1 MPPMAPATRAAGAIG
16 SGVNASLEVLTPAAL
31 AALAPSL
38 QSRSTLPIV
47 ATRGAAPGERTQE
60 ERALVVL
67 AAAPVR
73 APDGRLL
80 GHVQGG
86 VLLNRNLPFIDH
98 INAIV
103 YPQDSLPFG
112 SQGTASLFLDD
123 VRISTN
129 VRLFGNERAIG
140 TRASQ
145 AVRDSVL
152 GEGRTW
158 LQRAFVVND
167 WYVSGYQPLHDA
179 TGRRIGMLYVGYL
192 ERPFAQ
198 VKYAI
203 LAGIGLV
210 FLLAMA
216 VAAQTSLR
224 WARGIFRPLEQ
235 MTDTMRRVAAG
246 GSEARVGALD
256 SADEIGQLAG
266 HLDHLL
272 DVVDDKTRALQRWN
286 SALDAKVA
294 ERTRELELSNASLKA
309 AQQQVVRSEK
319 LAAIGQL
326 TAGIAHELNN
336 PIAVLQGNLD
346 LLRELLGA
354 DAGKVRDE
362 LALIDEQAERM
373 RMLMT
378 QLLQFARPTEYAA
391 YVEKVEPAAALDEA
405 LVLVAHLLRKSRIEV
420 RRDYA
425 SRRAPV
431 LNRRE
436 LQQVLVNLL
445 VNAVHA
451 MPDGGTLLLAT
462 RDRDDAIEISIADS
476 GPGLGDELLAQVFE
490 PFVTRKAGGT
500 GLGLWIS
507 RMLVERY
514 GGDLRAANRGDGAT
528 GAVFSVLLPAEEAA
542 DPLSSGPCSP
552 SSPSP
557 ISPRPTPADSR
568 P

>member
-1 MPPMAPATRAAGAIG
+1 MAGCSSATGAVRPAWLRTR
-16 SGVNASLEVLTPAAL
+16 
-31 AALAPSL
+31 
-38 QSRSTLPIV
+38 R
-47 ATRGAAPGERTQE
+47 RCRRRRR
-60 ERALVVL
+60 RAV
-67 AAAPVR
+67 
-73 APDGRLL
+73 DGRLL

-98 INAIV
+98 INGIV
-103 YPQDSLPFG
+103 YPPGSLPFG
-112 SQGTASLFLDD
+112 SQGTASLFLGD

-140 TRASQ
+140 TRASE
-145 AVRDSVL
+145 AVRDTVL

-167 WYVSGYQPLHDA
+167 WYVSGYEPLHDGA
-179 TGRRIGMLYVGYL
+179 GRRIGMLYVGYL

-198 VKYAI
+198 VKDAV
-203 LAGIGLV
+203 LAGIALV
-210 FLLAMA
+210 FVLAMA
-216 VAAQTSLR
+216 VAAQASLR
-224 WARGIFRPLEQ
+224 WARSIFRPLEQ
-235 MTDTMRRVAAG
+235 MTRTMQRVADGAAD
-246 GSEARVGALD
+246 ARVGSVAGG
-256 SADEIGQLAG
+256 DEIGQLAG
-266 HLDHLL
+266 HLDQLL
-272 DVVDDKTRALQRWN
+272 DAVDDKARALQRWN
-286 SALDAKVA
+286 RALDAKVA

-391 YVEKVEPAAALDEA
+391 YVERVEPAAALDEA
-405 LVLVAHLLRKSRIEV
+405 LVLVAHLLAKARIEV

-425 SRRAPV
+425 GRLAPV

-451 MPDGGTLLLAT
+451 MPAGGTLTLAT
-462 RDRDDAIEISIADS
+462 RDHDDTVEISIIDD

-490 PFVTRKAGGT
+490 PFVTRKQGGT

-514 GGDLRAANRGDGAT
+514 GGDLRAANRADGT
-528 GAVFSVLLPAEEAA
+528 RGAVFSLLLPAGEAA

-552 SSPSP
+552 SSPS
-557 ISPRPTPADSR
+557 STSARPTPADSR

>member
-1 MPPMAPATRAAGAIG
+1 MTH
-16 SGVNASLEVLTPAAL
+16 T
-31 AALAPSL
+31 
-38 QSRSTLPIV
+38 
-47 ATRGAAPGERTQE
+47 
-60 ERALVVL
+60 
-67 AAAPVR
+67 
-73 APDGRLL
+73 
-80 GHVQGG
+80 
-86 VLLNRNLPFIDH
+86 
-98 INAIV
+98 
-103 YPQDSLPFG
+103 
-112 SQGTASLFLDD
+112 
-123 VRISTN
+123 
-129 VRLFGNERAIG
+129 
-140 TRASQ
+140 
-145 AVRDSVL
+145 
-152 GEGRTW
+152 
-158 LQRAFVVND
+158 LQR
-167 WYVSGYQPLHDA
+167 
-179 TGRRIGMLYVGYL
+179 
-192 ERPFAQ
+192 FA
-198 VKYAI
+198 
-203 LAGIGLV
+203 GG
-210 FLLAMA
+210 A
-216 VAAQTSLR
+216 VA
-224 WARGIFRPLEQ
+224 
-235 MTDTMRRVAAG
+235 
-246 GSEARVGALD
+246 ARVGAVD

-266 HLDHLL
+266 HLDQLL
-272 DVVDDKTRALQRWN
+272 DVLDDKTRALQRWN

-294 ERTRELELSNASLKA
+294 ERTRELELSNASLKT

-373 RMLMT
+373 RMLMA

-391 YVEKVEPAAALDEA
+391 YVERVEPAAALDEA
-405 LVLVAHLLRKSRIEV
+405 LRLVAHLLGRSRIEV

-451 MPDGGTLLLAT
+451 MPDGGTLTLAT
-462 RDRDDAIEISIADS
+462 RDREDSTIEISIADS
-476 GPGLGDELLAQVFE
+476 GAGLGEELLAQVFE
-490 PFVTRKAGGT
+490 PFVTRKPGGT

-528 GAVFSVLLPAEEAA
+528 GAVFSQLLPAGEAA

-552 SSPSP
+552 SSPSS
-557 ISPRPTPADSR
+557 ICARPMRPDSK